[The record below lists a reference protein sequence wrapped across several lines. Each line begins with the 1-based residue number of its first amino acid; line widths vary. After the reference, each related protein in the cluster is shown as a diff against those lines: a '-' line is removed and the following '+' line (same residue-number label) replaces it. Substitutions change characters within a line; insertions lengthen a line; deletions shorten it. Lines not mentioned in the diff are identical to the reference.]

1 MRKCYLVTTE
11 HLEEGLWFREDEDF
25 AVGMNYVAILAHRTK
40 VTILAFILMSNHLH
54 FVVNGRWADVLAF
67 INGIKGRYSRYL
79 RNKYGAS
86 EYLRR
91 NKVDIQEVEDF
102 DDAVRKAIAYVQMN
116 SVAANICVYANQYH
130 WGTGNVF
137 FNPAPR
143 SGKPVR
149 DFSKREL
156 IGILHSND
164 VNLPGDCLIGP
175 EGYILPES
183 YVNIRYVEALYGSP
197 SRMNYFLNTSS
208 KAKKRLEKGNEMMP
222 SFKDQVII
230 AALPDL
236 YRSLFGKK
244 TFGDLNQEERSEC
257 LRQVRYRF
265 SSDVKQ
271 LARVCGITYADAAKY
286 LDQF

>member
-1 MRKCYLVTTE
+1 MVTTE

-91 NKVDIQEVEDF
+91 NKVVIQEVEDF

-137 FNPAPR
+137 FNPTPR

-164 VNLPGDCLIGP
+164 VNLPGDWLIGP

-244 TFGDLNQEERSEC
+244 TFGDLNQEERAEC